1 MSQLHVKEYRFHFQN
16 CPLPLSSSKS
26 RLCSRQT
33 RTMEYRTLCFI
44 NVPNVYDVMLSRSE
58 VQLHVLLTKYGGCL
72 FTKLDTREI

>member
-1 MSQLHVKEYRFHFQN
+1 MFKRFLFEFVHQFLPLYHSRCQN

-58 VQLHVLLTKYGGCL
+58 VQLYVLENRK
-72 FTKLDTREI
+72 KK